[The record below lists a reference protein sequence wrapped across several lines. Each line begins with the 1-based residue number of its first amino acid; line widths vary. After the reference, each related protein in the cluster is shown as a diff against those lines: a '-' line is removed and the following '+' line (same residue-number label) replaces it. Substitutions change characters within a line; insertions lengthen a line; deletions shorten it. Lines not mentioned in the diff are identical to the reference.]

1 MADSFSLPLRPLTE
15 KPDRPDTLPIEIAQ
29 INARWGSFRDV
40 NEETLLAKI
49 EEDKNRDPWEEEDE
63 ADKPAEDVDSTERLE
78 TLYKRRTEIL
88 QFAMQAHME
97 ALFALDFVSLL
108 LSKHTPRQAETSMS
122 TFLKQVAPLGSL
134 NAEIVEPP
142 PKSEAALQDVKTVSR
157 GWRAQNFNA
166 AANKLL
172 NSATRLE
179 KEVVSETKYW
189 DEVLAVKEKGWKVCR
204 LPRERTALGVQYGF
218 LEATPIFRDRGLAAL
233 RRADD
238 GSLILD
244 KGLAPQK
251 TRTVRVRVKHRG
263 QITGCSKMP
272 DAIPDAASVERRILQ
287 ARDTVY
293 EEELFHELM
302 REARIMGNHGVTTR
316 QNLVRLPI
324 SEDQEI
330 LLDLVDADRETP
342 DEDRIEST
350 EHDVLANGLSHS
362 IRILLAYA
370 HRQNLQR
377 RTQPPPPL
385 SQKRRHTPEYQLLR
399 PIMAYLQH
407 SSHVRWLES
416 FMNDIYRVLRAAGV
430 ERGFHAVPF
439 ATVSLPKVQPAVPK
453 VEGLVQQFLMPF
465 ESTFSG
471 HLITPQSSF
480 RVKIRT
486 NPASPPLGTHY
497 DISIDL
503 HHHPEVK
510 PPGRVGLQTEV
521 AAALMHFVKLDIVS
535 AIAAQGSKAK
545 NTTTKEGAEGSKTLT
560 WEAAYP
566 HHGELLALSTAGQSK
581 KLKVSLSQKELT
593 VETFSL
599 RGLDGFGQ
607 SGATKAPSL
616 QSQTWTSDQTGSQPG
631 LMEFIAEAS
640 REQS

>member
-63 ADKPAEDVDSTERLE
+63 DDKPAEDVDSTERLE
-78 TLYKRRTEIL
+78 TLYKRRAEIL

-142 PKSEAALQDVKTVSR
+142 PKSEAAVQDVKTVSR

-179 KEVVSETKYW
+179 EEVASETKYW

-233 RRADD
+233 RRADN

-263 QITGCSKMP
+263 QLTGCSKMP
-272 DAIPDAASVERRILQ
+272 DPIPDAASVERTILQ

-302 REARIMGNHGVTTR
+302 REARIMGSHGVTTR
-316 QNLVRLPI
+316 QNLVRVPI
-324 SEDQEI
+324 SEEQEI

-342 DEDRIEST
+342 DEDKIEST

-370 HRQNLQR
+370 HRQNLRR

-399 PIMAYLQH
+399 PVMAYLQH

-430 ERGFHAVPF
+430 ERDFHALPF
-439 ATVSLPKVQPAVPK
+439 ASVSLPKVQAVPK
-453 VEGLVQQFLMPF
+453 VESLVQQFLMPF

-486 NPASPPLGTHY
+486 NPVSPPFGTHY

-503 HHHPEVK
+503 PHHPEVQ
-510 PPGRVGLQTEV
+510 PPGRIGLQNEA

-535 AIAAQGSKAK
+535 AIALHGSKTAK
-545 NTTTKEGAEGSKTLT
+545 NTKKEGAEGDKQLT

-566 HHGELLALSTAGQSK
+566 HHGELLALSNTGRSK
-581 KLKVSLSQKELT
+581 KLKISLSREELK
-593 VETFSL
+593 VETFPL
-599 RGLDGFGQ
+599 RGLEGFGR

-616 QSQTWTSDQTGSQPG
+616 QSQTWTSDQTPSRPG
-631 LMEFIAEAS
+631 LMEFVAEVS

>member
-1 MADSFSLPLRPLTE
+1 
-15 KPDRPDTLPIEIAQ
+15 
-29 INARWGSFRDV
+29 
-40 NEETLLAKI
+40 
-49 EEDKNRDPWEEEDE
+49 
-63 ADKPAEDVDSTERLE
+63 
-78 TLYKRRTEIL
+78 
-88 QFAMQAHME
+88 ME

-122 TFLKQVAPLGSL
+122 AFLKQVAPLGSL

-142 PKSEAALQDVKTVSR
+142 PKSEAAVQDVKTVSR

-179 KEVVSETKYW
+179 EEVASETKYW

-233 RRADD
+233 RRADN

-263 QITGCSKMP
+263 QLTGCSKMP
-272 DAIPDAASVERRILQ
+272 DPIPDAASVERRILQ

-302 REARIMGNHGVTTR
+302 REARIMGSHGVTTR

-342 DEDRIEST
+342 DEDKIEST

-370 HRQNLQR
+370 HRQNLRR

-385 SQKRRHTPEYQLLR
+385 SQKRRLTPEYQLLR
-399 PIMAYLQH
+399 PVMAYLQH

-416 FMNDIYRVLRAAGV
+416 FMNDIYRVLRAAGI
-430 ERGFHAVPF
+430 ERDFHAVPF
-439 ATVSLPKVQPAVPK
+439 ASVSLPKVQAVPK
-453 VEGLVQQFLMPF
+453 VESLVQQFLMPF

-486 NPASPPLGTHY
+486 NPVSPPFGTHY

-503 HHHPEVK
+503 PHHPEVQ
-510 PPGRVGLQTEV
+510 PPGRVGLQNEA

-535 AIAAQGSKAK
+535 AIALQGSKTTK
-545 NTTTKEGAEGSKTLT
+545 NTTKKEGAEGTLT

-566 HHGELLALSTAGQSK
+566 HHGELLAFSTAGQSK
-581 KLKVSLSQKELT
+581 KLKISLSREELK

-599 RGLDGFGQ
+599 RGLEGFGR
-607 SGATKAPSL
+607 SGGPKAPSL
-616 QSQTWTSDQTGSQPG
+616 QSQTWTATQTDSKPG
-631 LMEFIAEAS
+631 LMDFVAEVS